1 MKTFFAGEWD
11 VVVVGAGHAGVET
24 GLATAR
30 LGFKTL
36 MLTIQLDSVALMA
49 CNPAVGGTSK
59 GHLVREVDALGGEMG
74 LCADATALQRKL
86 LNTSKGPA
94 VQSLRAQAD
103 KHAYQ
108 QRMKWTVENTDHLTL
123 RQGEC
128 VRILTRGGRV
138 TGIVTADGA
147 QVACRALVL
156 ATGVYLRGRTI
167 VGEQTHSSGP
177 SGLFPALRLS
187 RELKR
192 LGYPLRR
199 FKTGTP
205 ARIDSRTVD
214 TSGLE
219 IQHGQA
225 DAPYFSFLTDDTP
238 CPQMPCWLTWTGAS
252 THDII
257 RANLHRSPLYSGVI
271 EGTGPRYCPSIEDKV
286 VRFAD
291 KERHQV
297 FLEPE
302 GAMTR
307 EWYVQGM
314 STSLP
319 VDVQVAMLR
328 TLPGLERVEMTRA
341 GYAIEYDCIDP
352 TASTLTLQ
360 SRHVGGLFTAGQLN
374 GSSGYEEAAAQ
385 GILAGINAAQYCRG
399 EEPLVLD
406 RAQAY
411 LGVLVDDLIT
421 KGTNE
426 PYRMMTSRAEHRLL
440 LRQDNADLRLTDIGR
455 RIGLV
460 DDHRYDRMCRK
471 REKTERLTRHFE
483 GTSLPP
489 TPSLADALTARGE
502 VPPEV
507 TTPIADLL
515 RRPRVRWADLA
526 ALDPAA
532 PAVGRDAAEQAE
544 IAVKYAGYL
553 LREEREIERF
563 RKLEARALPPDIDY
577 TQIAGI
583 RLEARQKLNALRPAS
598 VGQAGRISGVS
609 PADVAVLLVWLE
621 RHAGRVPNRS
631 AP

>member
-1 MKTFFAGEWD
+1 MKTFLAGEWD
-11 VVVVGAGHAGVET
+11 VVVVGAGHAGVEA
-24 GLATAR
+24 GLAAAR
-30 LGFKTL
+30 LGLKTL

-108 QRMKWTVENTDHLTL
+108 QRMKWTVENTDNLTL

-147 QVACRALVL
+147 QVACHALVL

-192 LGYPLRR
+192 LGFPLRR

-205 ARIDSRTVD
+205 ARIDGRTVD

-219 IQHGQA
+219 IQHGQP
-225 DAPYFSFLTDDTP
+225 DAPYFSFLTDDAP
-238 CPQMPCWLTWTGAS
+238 CPQVPCWLTWTGAA

-302 GAMTR
+302 GALTR

-328 TLPGLERVEMTRA
+328 TLPGLERVELTRA

-360 SRHVGGLFTAGQLN
+360 SREVGGLFTAGQLN

-440 LRQDNADLRLTDIGR
+440 LRQDNADLRLTELGR

-460 DDHRYDRMCRK
+460 DDRRYDRMCRK
-471 REKTERLTRHFE
+471 REETERLTRHFE

-489 TPSLADALTARGE
+489 TPALAAALTARGE
-502 VPPEV
+502 VPPDISA
-507 TTPIADLL
+507 PITDLL
-515 RRPRVRWADLA
+515 RRPRVRWADLVP
-526 ALDPAA
+526 LDPAA

-553 LREEREIERF
+553 AREEREIERF
-563 RKLEARALPPDIDY
+563 RKLEARALPAEIDY

-621 RHAGRVPNRS
+621 RHAGCVPNRS